1 MAQTA
6 TIKGDPLENAEIAS
20 PTSTTKTLSSATE
33 GTQRQ
38 TKRLTS
44 SFPVLPP
51 PTQVHGDHPIS
62 FSPKHSSPAESAR
75 SSPRLAPQPTSPTDP
90 NNFLT
95 TLAAQERRVL
105 ELREELQKAESD
117 LAGLKRQWAIFEANR
132 KKSGI
137 RHAEQLQPLSSAHL
151 AKTDLGGDIPMPM
164 NASTFEK
171 LAAKPARKP
180 QQRVFSGSRHTR
192 TLSLLTPALAD
203 RNEVSSESF
212 GNGVSAA
219 APDSENENNN
229 PTLSRSSTMPSSEA
243 GVGFGKTYKNLAN
256 RRSMPPPSADAL
268 VKTGKQMASDLRDGL
283 WTFFEDI
290 RQATVGE
297 EGISGTD
304 TRNTTTHARQKAT
317 SKSSP
322 AYGGPR
328 PKRSSTAVGS
338 SARQTLG
345 SASTTPQDR
354 DRSVDTTDQS
364 FWKEFGVDTPGK
376 EGAPPR
382 RQEPKKQQQ
391 QPQQQQQQQ
400 QQQQESLLI
409 DIDVDDDWD
418 AWESPVSQQKTSPR
432 RNTVAQ
438 RDNSSSSKGG
448 SGALPWPELTKLTP
462 SKLTRTVSDLM
473 RDWDSPYSGQS
484 PNQSNAVEPALT
496 APHV

>member
-6 TIKGDPLENAEIAS
+6 TIKAYPLEDADIVS
-20 PTSTTKTLSSATE
+20 PTSTTKAPSSATE

-51 PTQVHGDHPIS
+51 TTQVLVDYQTS

-75 SSPRLAPQPTSPTDP
+75 SSPRLAPQPVSPTDP

-137 RHAEQLQPLSSAHL
+137 RQVEQLQPLSGSHL
-151 AKTDLGGDIPMPM
+151 SKTDSGGDIPMPL

-192 TLSLLTPALAD
+192 TLSLLTPASSD
-203 RNEVSSESF
+203 RNEVSSEPFSDD
-212 GNGVSAA
+212 VSTA
-219 APDSENENNN
+219 APNPENENNN
-229 PTLSRSSTMPSSEA
+229 PTISRSSTMPSSEA
-243 GVGFGKTYKNLAN
+243 SAGFGKTYKNLAN

-290 RQATVGE
+290 RQATIGE

-304 TRNTTTHARQKAT
+304 TRNTATTARQKAT
-317 SKSSP
+317 LKSSP
-322 AYGGPR
+322 ANGGPR
-328 PKRSSTAVGS
+328 QKRSSTALRIV
-338 SARQTLG
+338 AQQTLD
-345 SASTTPQDR
+345 SASTTPQGYDHTGN
-354 DRSVDTTDQS
+354 TTDQS

-376 EGAPPR
+376 ERPPPPR
-382 RQEPKKQQQ
+382 RQEPKKQPQK
-391 QPQQQQQQQ
+391 QPQQQ
-400 QQQQESLLI
+400 EGLLI

-418 AWESPVSQQKTSPR
+418 AWESPVSQQKASPR
-432 RNTVAQ
+432 RNTEGQ
-438 RDNSSSSKGG
+438 KDNSNSNKGG

-484 PNQSNAVEPALT
+484 TSQSDTGRAGLDSSARVT
-496 APHV
+496 STI

>member
-1 MAQTA
+1 MAQTT
-6 TIKGDPLENAEIAS
+6 TIKAYSLEEADIAS
-20 PTSTTKTLSSATE
+20 STPTTKTSSSATE
-33 GTQRQ
+33 GAQRQ

-51 PTQVHGDHPIS
+51 TTQVHVDHPTS

-75 SSPRLAPQPTSPTDP
+75 SSPRLAPQPASPTDP

-95 TLAAQERRVL
+95 TLAAQERRVF

-137 RHAEQLQPLSSAHL
+137 RHVEQLQPLSSSHL
-151 AKTDLGGDIPMPM
+151 SKTDLGGDIPMPL

-192 TLSLLTPALAD
+192 TLSLLTPASGD
-203 RNEVSSESF
+203 RNGISSEPFS
-212 GNGVSAA
+212 NDVSAA
-219 APDSENENNN
+219 VPDPENENNN
-229 PTLSRSSTMPSSEA
+229 PTLSRSSTMPNSEA
-243 GVGFGKTYKNLAN
+243 GAGFGKTYKNLAN
-256 RRSMPPPSADAL
+256 RRSMPPPSADVL

-304 TRNTTTHARQKAT
+304 TRNTTTTVRQKAT

-322 AYGGPR
+322 ANGGSR
-328 PKRSSTAVGS
+328 LKRSSTAVGI
-338 SARQTLG
+338 SARQTLDI
-345 SASTTPQDR
+345 ASTTPQDY
-354 DRSVDTTDQS
+354 DRTVNTTDQS

-376 EGAPPR
+376 EGQQPPR
-382 RQEPKKQQQ
+382 RQEPKQQQ
-391 QPQQQQQQQ
+391 QQQKQQQQ
-400 QQQQESLLI
+400 QQQQEGLLI

-432 RNTVAQ
+432 RNAEGQ
-438 RDNSSSSKGG
+438 RDNSNNNK
-448 SGALPWPELTKLTP
+448 GALPWPELTKLTP
-462 SKLTRTVSDLM
+462 SKLTRNVSDLM

-484 PNQSNAVEPALT
+484 TNTGEQALT

>member
-1 MAQTA
+1 MAQAA
-6 TIKGDPLENAEIAS
+6 TIKSYPLEDADIAS
-20 PTSTTKTLSSATE
+20 PTSTTKTPSSVTE

-51 PTQVHGDHPIS
+51 TTQVHVDYQTS

-75 SSPRLAPQPTSPTDP
+75 SSPRLAPQPVSPTDP

-117 LAGLKRQWAIFEANR
+117 LVGLKRQWAIFEANR

-137 RHAEQLQPLSSAHL
+137 RHVEQLQPLSGSHL
-151 AKTDLGGDIPMPM
+151 SKTDLGGDIPMPL

-192 TLSLLTPALAD
+192 TLSLLTPASGD
-203 RNEVSSESF
+203 RNEVSSEPFS
-212 GNGVSAA
+212 NDVSTA
-219 APDSENENNN
+219 APDPENENNN

-243 GVGFGKTYKNLAN
+243 SAGFGKTYKNLAN

-304 TRNTTTHARQKAT
+304 TRNTTTTARQKAT

-322 AYGGPR
+322 ANGGPR
-328 PKRSSTAVGS
+328 RKRSSTALGIV
-338 SARQTLG
+338 ARQTLD
-345 SASTTPQDR
+345 SASTTPHNYDCTGN
-354 DRSVDTTDQS
+354 TTDQS

-376 EGAPPR
+376 ERPPPPR
-382 RQEPKKQQQ
+382 RQEPKKQLQK
-391 QPQQQQQQQ
+391 QPQQQKD
-400 QQQQESLLI
+400 LLI

-418 AWESPVSQQKTSPR
+418 AWESPVSQRKTSPR
-432 RNTVAQ
+432 RNTEGQ
-438 RDNSSSSKGG
+438 KDSNNNNSNK
-448 SGALPWPELTKLTP
+448 GALPWPELTKLTP

-484 PNQSNAVEPALT
+484 TNQSDTGEQVLT
-496 APHV
+496 APHA

>member
-1 MAQTA
+1 MAQAA
-6 TIKGDPLENAEIAS
+6 TIKSYPLEDADIAS
-20 PTSTTKTLSSATE
+20 PTSTTKTPSSVTE

-51 PTQVHGDHPIS
+51 TTQVHVDYQTS

-75 SSPRLAPQPTSPTDP
+75 SSPRLAPQPVSPTDP

-117 LAGLKRQWAIFEANR
+117 LVGLKRQWAIFEANR

-137 RHAEQLQPLSSAHL
+137 RHVEQLQPLSGSHL
-151 AKTDLGGDIPMPM
+151 SKTDLGGDIPMPL

-192 TLSLLTPALAD
+192 TLSLLTPTSGD
-203 RNEVSSESF
+203 RNEVSSEPFS
-212 GNGVSAA
+212 NDVSTA
-219 APDSENENNN
+219 APDPENENNN

-243 GVGFGKTYKNLAN
+243 SAGFGKTYKNLAN

-304 TRNTTTHARQKAT
+304 TRNTTTTARQKAT

-322 AYGGPR
+322 ANGGPR
-328 PKRSSTAVGS
+328 RKRSSTALGIV
-338 SARQTLG
+338 ARQTLD
-345 SASTTPQDR
+345 SASTTPHNYDCTGN
-354 DRSVDTTDQS
+354 TTDQS

-376 EGAPPR
+376 ERPPPPR
-382 RQEPKKQQQ
+382 RQEPKKQLQK
-391 QPQQQQQQQ
+391 QPQQQKD
-400 QQQQESLLI
+400 LLI

-418 AWESPVSQQKTSPR
+418 AWESPVSQRKTSPR
-432 RNTVAQ
+432 RNTEGQ
-438 RDNSSSSKGG
+438 KDSNNNNSNK
-448 SGALPWPELTKLTP
+448 GALPWPELTKLTP

-484 PNQSNAVEPALT
+484 TNQSDTGEQVLT
-496 APHV
+496 APHA

>member
-6 TIKGDPLENAEIAS
+6 TIKVYSLEEADVAS
-20 PTSTTKTLSSATE
+20 PTSTTKTPSSATE
-33 GTQRQ
+33 GAQRQ

-51 PTQVHGDHPIS
+51 STQVHVDHPTS

-75 SSPRLAPQPTSPTDP
+75 SSPRLAPQPASPTDP

-137 RHAEQLQPLSSAHL
+137 RHAEQLQPLSGSHL
-151 AKTDLGGDIPMPM
+151 SKTDLGGDVPMPL

-171 LAAKPARKP
+171 LAAKPTRKP

-192 TLSLLTPALAD
+192 TLSLLTPAPGD
-203 RNEVSSESF
+203 RNETSSELFS
-212 GNGVSAA
+212 NDVSVAV
-219 APDSENENNN
+219 PDSENENNN
-229 PTLSRSSTMPSSEA
+229 PALSRSSTMPSSEA
-243 GVGFGKTYKNLAN
+243 SVGFGKTYKNLAN
-256 RRSMPPPSADAL
+256 RRSMPPPSADVL

-304 TRNTTTHARQKAT
+304 TRNTTTTARQKAT
-317 SKSSP
+317 SKGSP
-322 AYGGPR
+322 ANGGR
-328 PKRSSTAVGS
+328 PKRSSTAVGI
-338 SARQTLG
+338 SARQMLG
-345 SASTTPQDR
+345 SASTTPHDYDR
-354 DRSVDTTDQS
+354 TVNTTDQS

-376 EGAPPR
+376 EGLPPPR
-382 RQEPKKQQQ
+382 RQEPKQQQ
-391 QPQQQQQQQ
+391 QR
-400 QQQQESLLI
+400 QQQEGLLI
-409 DIDVDDDWD
+409 DIDVDEDWD
-418 AWESPVSQQKTSPR
+418 AWESPISQQKTSPR
-432 RNTVAQ
+432 RKTEGQ
-438 RDNSSSSKGG
+438 RDNSSSIKGG

-473 RDWDSPYSGQS
+473 RDWESPYSGQS
-484 PNQSNAVEPALT
+484 TSQSDTGERALT